1 MAETITDS
9 TPGVADAHERNRAMT
24 SKTDG
29 RPALSSELVE
39 QFSLHGR
46 TAVITGAAGGIGRQA
61 AITFTQAGA
70 DVLIADVGVAGLEE
84 TAEMVAAAGGNATI
98 VPTDVSDRDQV
109 NALADAAIKTHGRL
123 DIWANVAGVI
133 RYMNIVDATPEDVE
147 FITKINL
154 WGTYWGVAAAGRTM
168 TNGGSIINVSSAGG
182 DMPAPTLSIYAM
194 TKAAVS
200 HLTRC
205 AAVELGANNI
215 RVNAIAPGFTDT
227 PMVQSRWTNADG
239 STNEAERESYTS
251 TRAAQSPLRTI
262 ATPEDQSWAML
273 YLASDA
279 SRFITGQ
286 VIRPNGGVVMA

>member
-1 MAETITDS
+1 
-9 TPGVADAHERNRAMT
+9 MT
-24 SKTDG
+24 SNTDG
-29 RPALSSELVE
+29 RPALSNELIE

-70 DVLIADVGVAGLEE
+70 NVVIADVGVAGLEE
-84 TAEMVAAAGGNATI
+84 TAEMVAAAGGSATV

-109 NALADAAIKTHGRL
+109 NALADAAIKTNGRL
-123 DIWANVAGVI
+123 DVWANVAGVI

-147 FITKINL
+147 FITKVNL
-154 WGTYWGVAAAGRTM
+154 WGTYWGVAAAGRAM

-205 AAVELGANNI
+205 AAVELGANDI

-227 PMVQSRWTNADG
+227 PMVQGRWTNADG
-239 STNEAERESYTS
+239 SVNEAERESYTA

-262 ATPEDQSWAML
+262 ATAEDQSWAML

-279 SRFITGQ
+279 SRFVTGQ

>member
-1 MAETITDS
+1 
-9 TPGVADAHERNRAMT
+9 MT
-24 SKTDG
+24 ANTDG
-29 RPALSSELVE
+29 RPALSNELIE

-70 DVLIADVGVAGLEE
+70 NVLIADVGVAGLEE

>member
-1 MAETITDS
+1 
-9 TPGVADAHERNRAMT
+9 MT
-24 SKTDG
+24 SNTDG
-29 RPALSSELVE
+29 RPALSNELIE

-70 DVLIADVGVAGLEE
+70 NVLIADVGVAGLEE
-84 TAEMVAAAGGNATI
+84 TAEMVAAAGGTATV

-109 NALADAAIKTHGRL
+109 NALADAAVKTHGRL

-147 FITKINL
+147 FITKVNL

-205 AAVELGANNI
+205 AAVELGANDI

-227 PMVQSRWTNADG
+227 PMVQGRWTNADG
-239 STNEAERESYTS
+239 SIDEAERESYTN

-262 ATPEDQSWAML
+262 ATPEDQTWAML

-279 SRFITGQ
+279 SRFVTGQ
-286 VIRPNGGVVMA
+286 VIRPNGGVVMT

>member
-1 MAETITDS
+1 
-9 TPGVADAHERNRAMT
+9 MT
-24 SKTDG
+24 SNTDG
-29 RPALSSELVE
+29 RPALSNELVE

-70 DVLIADVGVAGLEE
+70 NVVIADVGIAGLEE
-84 TAEMVAAAGGNATI
+84 TAEMVAAAGGNATV

-109 NALADAAIKTHGRL
+109 NALCDAAITTHGRL

-147 FITKINL
+147 FITKVNL
-154 WGTYWGVAAAGRTM
+154 WGTYWGVAAAGRAM

-205 AAVELGANNI
+205 AAVELGANDI

-227 PMVQSRWTNADG
+227 PMVQGRWTNADG
-239 STNEAERESYTS
+239 SINEAERESYTN

-262 ATPEDQSWAML
+262 ATAEDQSWAML

-279 SRFITGQ
+279 SRFVTGQ

>member
-1 MAETITDS
+1 
-9 TPGVADAHERNRAMT
+9 MT
-24 SKTDG
+24 SNTDG
-29 RPALSSELVE
+29 RPALSAELIE

-70 DVLIADVGVAGLEE
+70 NVLIADVGVAGLEE
-84 TAEMVAAAGGNATI
+84 TAEMVAAAGGSATV
-98 VPTDVSDRDQV
+98 VPTDVSDREQV
-109 NALADAAIKTHGRL
+109 NALAEAAITTHGRL

-133 RYMNIVDATPEDVE
+133 RYMNIVDATPDDVE
-147 FITKINL
+147 FITKVNL

-168 TNGGSIINVSSAGG
+168 ANGGSIINVSSAGG

-205 AAVELGANNI
+205 AAVELGASNI

-227 PMVQSRWTNADG
+227 PMVQGRWTNADG
-239 STNEAERESYTS
+239 SINEAERESYTT

-262 ATPEDQSWAML
+262 ATPEDQTWAML

-279 SRFITGQ
+279 SRFVTGQ

>member
-1 MAETITDS
+1 
-9 TPGVADAHERNRAMT
+9 MT
-24 SKTDG
+24 SNTDG
-29 RPALSSELVE
+29 RPALSNELIE

-70 DVLIADVGVAGLEE
+70 NVLIADVGVAGLEE
-84 TAEMVAAAGGNATI
+84 TAEMVAAAGGKATV

-147 FITKINL
+147 FITKVNL
-154 WGTYWGVAAAGRTM
+154 WGTYWGVAAAGRAM

-205 AAVELGANNI
+205 AAVELGANDI

-227 PMVQSRWTNADG
+227 PMVQGRWTNADG
-239 STNEAERESYTS
+239 SVNEAERKSYTT
-251 TRAAQSPLRTI
+251 TRAAQSPLGTI
-262 ATPEDQSWAML
+262 ATAEDQSWAML

-279 SRFITGQ
+279 SRFVTGQ

>member
-1 MAETITDS
+1 
-9 TPGVADAHERNRAMT
+9 MT
-24 SKTDG
+24 SNTDG
-29 RPALSSELVE
+29 RPALSSDLIE

-70 DVLIADVGVAGLEE
+70 NVLIADVGVAGLEE
-84 TAEMVAAAGGNATI
+84 TAEMVAAAGGQAI
-98 VPTDVSDRDQV
+98 VVPTDVSDRDQV
-109 NALADAAIKTHGRL
+109 NALADAALAAHGRL

-133 RYMNIVDATPEDVE
+133 RYMNIVDATPDDVE
-147 FITKINL
+147 FITKVNQ
-154 WGTYWGVAAAGRTM
+154 WGTYWGIAAAGRAM
-168 TNGGSIINVSSAGG
+168 ANGGSIINVSSAGG

-205 AAVELGANNI
+205 AAVELGASNI

-239 STNEAERESYTS
+239 SINEVERESYTA

-262 ATPEDQSWAML
+262 ATPEDQTWAML

-279 SRFITGQ
+279 SRFVTGQ

>member
-1 MAETITDS
+1 
-9 TPGVADAHERNRAMT
+9 MT
-24 SKTDG
+24 SNTDG
-29 RPALSSELVE
+29 RPALSNELIE

-70 DVLIADVGVAGLEE
+70 NVVIADVGVDGLEE
-84 TAEMVAAAGGNATI
+84 TAEMVAAAGGNATV

-109 NALADAAIKTHGRL
+109 NALCDAAITTHGRL

-147 FITKINL
+147 FITKVNL
-154 WGTYWGVAAAGRTM
+154 WGTYWGVAAAGRAM

-205 AAVELGANNI
+205 AAVELGANDI

-227 PMVQSRWTNADG
+227 PMVQGRWTNADG
-239 STNEAERESYTS
+239 SINEAERESYTN

-262 ATPEDQSWAML
+262 ATAEDQSWAML

-279 SRFITGQ
+279 SRFVTGQ

>member
-1 MAETITDS
+1 
-9 TPGVADAHERNRAMT
+9 MT
-24 SKTDG
+24 SNTDG
-29 RPALSSELVE
+29 RPALSNELIE

-70 DVLIADVGVAGLEE
+70 NVLIADVGVAGLEE
-84 TAEMVAAAGGNATI
+84 TAEMVAAAGGNATV

-109 NALADAAIKTHGRL
+109 DALADAAIKTHGRL

-147 FITKINL
+147 FITKVNL

-205 AAVELGANNI
+205 AAVELGANDI

-227 PMVQSRWTNADG
+227 PMVQGRWTNADG
-239 STNEAERESYTS
+239 SIDEAERESYTN

-262 ATPEDQSWAML
+262 ATPEDQTWAML

-279 SRFITGQ
+279 SRFVTGQ

>member
-1 MAETITDS
+1 
-9 TPGVADAHERNRAMT
+9 MT
-24 SKTDG
+24 SNTDG
-29 RPALSSELVE
+29 RPALSAELIE

-70 DVLIADVGVAGLEE
+70 NVLIADVGLAGLEE
-84 TAEMVAAAGGNATI
+84 TAEMVAAAGGNATV

-109 NALADAAIKTHGRL
+109 NALADAAITTHGRL
-123 DIWANVAGVI
+123 DVWANVAGVI
-133 RYMNIVDATPEDVE
+133 RYMNIVDATPDDVE
-147 FITKINL
+147 FITKVNL

-205 AAVELGANNI
+205 AAVELGASNI

-227 PMVQSRWTNADG
+227 PMVQGRWTNADG
-239 STNEAERESYTS
+239 SINEAERESYTT

-262 ATPEDQSWAML
+262 ATPEDQTWAML

-279 SRFITGQ
+279 SRFVTGQ

>member
-1 MAETITDS
+1 
-9 TPGVADAHERNRAMT
+9 MT
-24 SKTDG
+24 SNTDG
-29 RPALSSELVE
+29 RPALSSELIE

-70 DVLIADVGVAGLEE
+70 DVVIADVGVAGLEE
-84 TAEMVAAAGGNATI
+84 TAEMVAAAGGTATV

-123 DIWANVAGVI
+123 DVWANVAGVI

-147 FITKINL
+147 FITKVNL

-168 TNGGSIINVSSAGG
+168 TKGGSIINVSSAGG

-205 AAVELGANNI
+205 AAVELGANDI

-227 PMVQSRWTNADG
+227 PMLQGRWTNADG
-239 STNEAERESYTS
+239 SIDEAERESYTN

-262 ATPEDQSWAML
+262 ATPEDQTWAML

-279 SRFITGQ
+279 SRFVTGQ

>member
-1 MAETITDS
+1 M
-9 TPGVADAHERNRAMT
+9 PGVDDAEERNRAMT
-24 SKTDG
+24 SNTDG
-29 RPALSSELVE
+29 RPALSNELIE

-70 DVLIADVGVAGLEE
+70 NVVIADVGIAGLEE
-84 TAEMVAAAGGNATI
+84 TAELVAAAGGKATV

-147 FITKINL
+147 FITKVNL
-154 WGTYWGVAAAGRTM
+154 WGTYWGVAAAGRAM

-205 AAVELGANNI
+205 AAVELGANDI

-227 PMVQSRWTNADG
+227 PMVQGRWTNADG
-239 STNEAERESYTS
+239 SVNEAERESYTT
-251 TRAAQSPLRTI
+251 TRAAQSPLGTI
-262 ATPEDQSWAML
+262 ATAEDQSWAML

-279 SRFITGQ
+279 SRFVTGQ

>member
-1 MAETITDS
+1 
-9 TPGVADAHERNRAMT
+9 MT
-24 SKTDG
+24 SNTDG
-29 RPALSSELVE
+29 RPALSNELIE

-70 DVLIADVGVAGLEE
+70 NVLIADVGVAGLEE
-84 TAEMVAAAGGNATI
+84 TAEMVAAAGGKATV

-109 NALADAAIKTHGRL
+109 NALADAAIKTNGRL

-147 FITKINL
+147 FITKVNL
-154 WGTYWGVAAAGRTM
+154 WGTYWGVAAAGRAM

-205 AAVELGANNI
+205 AAVELGANDI

-227 PMVQSRWTNADG
+227 PMVQGRWTNADG
-239 STNEAERESYTS
+239 SVNEAERESYTT
-251 TRAAQSPLRTI
+251 TRAAQSPLGTI
-262 ATPEDQSWAML
+262 ATAEDQSWAML

-279 SRFITGQ
+279 SRFVTGQ

>member
-1 MAETITDS
+1 
-9 TPGVADAHERNRAMT
+9 MT
-24 SKTDG
+24 ANTDG
-29 RPALSSELVE
+29 RPALSDELIE
-39 QFSLHGR
+39 QFSLRGR
-46 TAVITGAAGGIGRQA
+46 TAVITGTAGGIGRQA
-61 AITFTQAGA
+61 AITFSQAGA
-70 DVLIADVGVAGLEE
+70 NVLIADVGVAGLEE
-84 TAEMVAAAGGNATI
+84 TAEMVAAVGGHATV

-109 NALADAAIKTHGRL
+109 NALADAAIATHGRL

-133 RYMNIVDATPEDVE
+133 RYMNIVDATPDDVE
-147 FITKINL
+147 FITKVNL
-154 WGTYWGVAAAGRTM
+154 WGTYWGVAAAGRAM

-205 AAVELGANNI
+205 AAVELGANDI

-239 STNEAERESYTS
+239 SINEAERESYTN

-262 ATPEDQSWAML
+262 ATPEDQTWAML

-279 SRFITGQ
+279 SRFVTGQ

>member
-1 MAETITDS
+1 
-9 TPGVADAHERNRAMT
+9 MT
-24 SKTDG
+24 SNTDG
-29 RPALSSELVE
+29 RPALSNELIE
-39 QFSLHGR
+39 QFSLRGR

-70 DVLIADVGVAGLEE
+70 NVLIADVGVAGLEE
-84 TAEMVAAAGGNATI
+84 TAAMVAAAGGSATV

-147 FITKINL
+147 FITKVNL

-239 STNEAERESYTS
+239 STNEAERESYTE

>member
-1 MAETITDS
+1 
-9 TPGVADAHERNRAMT
+9 MT
-24 SKTDG
+24 SNTDG
-29 RPALSSELVE
+29 RPALSNELIE
-39 QFSLHGR
+39 QFSLHDR

-70 DVLIADVGVAGLEE
+70 NVVIADVGVAGLEE
-84 TAEMVAAAGGNATI
+84 TTEMVAAAGGNATV

-147 FITKINL
+147 FITKVNL

-205 AAVELGANNI
+205 AAVELGANDI

-227 PMVQSRWTNADG
+227 PMVQGRWTNADG
-239 STNEAERESYTS
+239 SIDEAERESYTS

-262 ATPEDQSWAML
+262 ATPEDQTWAML

-279 SRFITGQ
+279 SRFVTGQ

>member
-1 MAETITDS
+1 
-9 TPGVADAHERNRAMT
+9 MT
-24 SKTDG
+24 SNTDG
-29 RPALSSELVE
+29 RPALSNELIE

-70 DVLIADVGVAGLEE
+70 NVLIADVGVAGLEE
-84 TAEMVAAAGGNATI
+84 TAEMVAAAGGNATV

-123 DIWANVAGVI
+123 DVWANVAGVI

-147 FITKINL
+147 FITKVNL

-205 AAVELGANNI
+205 AAVELGANDI

-227 PMVQSRWTNADG
+227 PMVQGRWTNADG
-239 STNEAERESYTS
+239 SIDEAERESYTN

-262 ATPEDQSWAML
+262 ATPEDQTWAML

-279 SRFITGQ
+279 SRFVTGQ

>member
-1 MAETITDS
+1 
-9 TPGVADAHERNRAMT
+9 MT
-24 SKTDG
+24 ANTDG
-29 RPALSSELVE
+29 RPALSDELIE
-39 QFSLHGR
+39 QFSLRGR

-61 AITFTQAGA
+61 AITFSQAGA
-70 DVLIADVGVAGLEE
+70 NVLIADVGVAGLEE
-84 TAEMVAAAGGNATI
+84 TAEMVAAVGGHATV

-109 NALADAAIKTHGRL
+109 NALADAAIATHGRL

-133 RYMNIVDATPEDVE
+133 RYMNIVDATPDDVE
-147 FITKINL
+147 FITKVNL
-154 WGTYWGVAAAGRTM
+154 WGTYWGVAAAGRAM

-205 AAVELGANNI
+205 AAVELGANDI

-239 STNEAERESYTS
+239 SINEAERESYTN

-262 ATPEDQSWAML
+262 ATPEDQTWAML

-279 SRFITGQ
+279 SRFVTGQ

>member
-1 MAETITDS
+1 
-9 TPGVADAHERNRAMT
+9 MT
-24 SKTDG
+24 SNTDG
-29 RPALSSELVE
+29 RPALSNELIE

-70 DVLIADVGVAGLEE
+70 NVLIADVGVAGLEE
-84 TAEMVAAAGGNATI
+84 TAKMVAAAGGNATV

-109 NALADAAIKTHGRL
+109 NALAEAAIKTHGRL

-147 FITKINL
+147 FITKVNL
-154 WGTYWGVAAAGRTM
+154 WGTYWGVAAAGRAM

-205 AAVELGANNI
+205 AAVELGANDI

-227 PMVQSRWTNADG
+227 PMVQGRWTNADG
-239 STNEAERESYTS
+239 SIDEAERESYTN

-262 ATPEDQSWAML
+262 ATPEDQTWAML

-279 SRFITGQ
+279 SRFVTGQ

>member
-1 MAETITDS
+1 
-9 TPGVADAHERNRAMT
+9 MT
-24 SKTDG
+24 SNTDG
-29 RPALSSELVE
+29 RPALSNELIE

-70 DVLIADVGVAGLEE
+70 NVVIADVGVAGLEE
-84 TAEMVAAAGGNATI
+84 TAEMVAAAGGTATV

-109 NALADAAIKTHGRL
+109 NALADAAVKTHGRL

-147 FITKINL
+147 FITKVNL

-205 AAVELGANNI
+205 AAVELGANDI

-227 PMVQSRWTNADG
+227 PMVQGRWTNADG
-239 STNEAERESYTS
+239 SVNEAERESYTT
-251 TRAAQSPLRTI
+251 TRAAQSPLGTI
-262 ATPEDQSWAML
+262 ATAEDQSWAML

-279 SRFITGQ
+279 SRFVTGQ

>member
-1 MAETITDS
+1 
-9 TPGVADAHERNRAMT
+9 MT
-24 SKTDG
+24 SNTDG
-29 RPALSSELVE
+29 RPALSNELIE

-70 DVLIADVGVAGLEE
+70 NVLIADVGVAGLEE
-84 TAEMVAAAGGNATI
+84 TAEMVAAAGGNATV

-109 NALADAAIKTHGRL
+109 NALAEAAIKTHGRL

-147 FITKINL
+147 FITKVNL
-154 WGTYWGVAAAGRTM
+154 WGTYWGVAAAGRAM

-205 AAVELGANNI
+205 AAVELGANDI

-227 PMVQSRWTNADG
+227 PMVQGRWTNADG
-239 STNEAERESYTS
+239 SIDEAERESYTN

-262 ATPEDQSWAML
+262 ATPEDQTWAML

-279 SRFITGQ
+279 SRFVTGQ

>member
-1 MAETITDS
+1 
-9 TPGVADAHERNRAMT
+9 MT
-24 SKTDG
+24 SNTDG
-29 RPALSSELVE
+29 RPALSNELIE

-70 DVLIADVGVAGLEE
+70 NVLIADVGVAGLEE
-84 TAEMVAAAGGNATI
+84 TAAMVAAAGGKATV

-109 NALADAAIKTHGRL
+109 NALAEAAIKTHGRL
-123 DIWANVAGVI
+123 DVWANVAGVI

-147 FITKINL
+147 FITKVNL

-168 TNGGSIINVSSAGG
+168 TSGGSIINVSSAGG

-205 AAVELGANNI
+205 AAVELGANDS
-215 RVNAIAPGFTDT
+215 RDNAIAPGFTDT
-227 PMVQSRWTNADG
+227 PMVQGRWTNADG
-239 STNEAERESYTS
+239 SIDEAERESYTS

-262 ATPEDQSWAML
+262 ATPEDQTWAML

-279 SRFITGQ
+279 SRFVTGQ

>member
-1 MAETITDS
+1 M
-9 TPGVADAHERNRAMT
+9 PGVDAAEERNRAMT
-24 SKTDG
+24 SNTDG
-29 RPALSSELVE
+29 RPALSNELIE

-70 DVLIADVGVAGLEE
+70 NVIIADVGIAGLEE
-84 TAEMVAAAGGNATI
+84 TAALVAAAGGKATV

-147 FITKINL
+147 FITKVNL
-154 WGTYWGVAAAGRTM
+154 WGTYWGVAAAGRAM

-205 AAVELGANNI
+205 AAVELGANDI

-227 PMVQSRWTNADG
+227 PMVQGRWTNADG
-239 STNEAERESYTS
+239 SVNEAERESYTT
-251 TRAAQSPLRTI
+251 TRAAQSPLGTI
-262 ATPEDQSWAML
+262 ATAEDQSWAML

-279 SRFITGQ
+279 SRFVTGQ

>member
-1 MAETITDS
+1 
-9 TPGVADAHERNRAMT
+9 MT
-24 SKTDG
+24 SNTDG
-29 RPALSSELVE
+29 RPALSNELVE

-70 DVLIADVGVAGLEE
+70 NVLIADVGVAGLEE
-84 TAEMVAAAGGNATI
+84 TAEMVTAAGGNATV
-98 VPTDVSDRDQV
+98 VPTDVSDREQV

-133 RYMNIVDATPEDVE
+133 RYMNIVDATPDDVE
-147 FITKINL
+147 FITKVNL
-154 WGTYWGVAAAGRTM
+154 WGTYWGVAAAGRAM

-205 AAVELGANNI
+205 AAVELGASNI

-227 PMVQSRWTNADG
+227 PMVQGRWTNADG
-239 STNEAERESYTS
+239 SIDEAERESYTN

-262 ATPEDQSWAML
+262 ATPEDQTWAML

-279 SRFITGQ
+279 SRFVTGQ

>member
-1 MAETITDS
+1 
-9 TPGVADAHERNRAMT
+9 MT
-24 SKTDG
+24 SNTDG
-29 RPALSSELVE
+29 RPALSNELIE

-70 DVLIADVGVAGLEE
+70 NVLIADVGIAGLEE
-84 TAEMVAAAGGNATI
+84 TAAMVAAAGGNATV

-123 DIWANVAGVI
+123 DVWANVAGVI

-147 FITKINL
+147 FITKVNL

-168 TNGGSIINVSSAGG
+168 ANGGSIINVSSAGG

-205 AAVELGANNI
+205 AAVELGANDI

-227 PMVQSRWTNADG
+227 PMVQGRWTNADG
-239 STNEAERESYTS
+239 SIDEAERESYTS

-262 ATPEDQSWAML
+262 ATPEDQTWAML

-279 SRFITGQ
+279 SRFVTGQ

>member
-1 MAETITDS
+1 
-9 TPGVADAHERNRAMT
+9 MT
-24 SKTDG
+24 SNTDG
-29 RPALSSELVE
+29 RPALSNELIE

-70 DVLIADVGVAGLEE
+70 NVLIADVGVAGLEE
-84 TAEMVAAAGGNATI
+84 TAEMVAAAGGTATV

-109 NALADAAIKTHGRL
+109 NALAEAAIKTHGRL

-147 FITKINL
+147 FITKVNL
-154 WGTYWGVAAAGRTM
+154 WGTYWGVAAAGRAM

-205 AAVELGANNI
+205 AAVELGANDI

-227 PMVQSRWTNADG
+227 PMVQGRWTNADG
-239 STNEAERESYTS
+239 SIDEAERESYTN

-262 ATPEDQSWAML
+262 ATPEDQTWAML

-279 SRFITGQ
+279 SRFVTGQ
-286 VIRPNGGVVMA
+286 VIRPIGGVVMA

>member
-1 MAETITDS
+1 
-9 TPGVADAHERNRAMT
+9 MT

-29 RPALSSELVE
+29 RPALSNELIE

-70 DVLIADVGVAGLEE
+70 NVLIADVGVAGLEE
-84 TAEMVAAAGGNATI
+84 TAEMVAAAGGNATV

-109 NALADAAIKTHGRL
+109 NALADAAITTHGRL
-123 DIWANVAGVI
+123 DVWANVAGVI

-147 FITKINL
+147 FITKVNQ
-154 WGTYWGVAAAGRTM
+154 WGTYWGIAAAGRAM

-227 PMVQSRWTNADG
+227 PLVQSRWTNADG
-239 STNEAERESYTS
+239 SINEAERESYTK
-251 TRAAQSPLRTI
+251 TRAAQSPLHTI
-262 ATPEDQSWAML
+262 ATPEDQTWAML

-279 SRFITGQ
+279 SRFVTGQ

>member
-1 MAETITDS
+1 
-9 TPGVADAHERNRAMT
+9 MT
-24 SKTDG
+24 SNTDG
-29 RPALSSELVE
+29 RPALSNELIE

-70 DVLIADVGVAGLEE
+70 NVLIADVGVAGLEE

-109 NALADAAIKTHGRL
+109 NALADVAIKTHGRL

-227 PMVQSRWTNADG
+227 PMVQGRWTNADG
-239 STNEAERESYTS
+239 SIDEAERESYTS

-262 ATPEDQSWAML
+262 ATPEDQTWAML

>member
-1 MAETITDS
+1 
-9 TPGVADAHERNRAMT
+9 MT
-24 SKTDG
+24 SNTDD
-29 RPALSSELVE
+29 RPALSNELIE

-70 DVLIADVGVAGLEE
+70 NVVIADVGIAGLEE
-84 TAEMVAAAGGNATI
+84 TAEMVAAAGGRATV

-109 NALADAAIKTHGRL
+109 NALADAAIKTHGRI

-147 FITKINL
+147 FITKVNL
-154 WGTYWGVAAAGRTM
+154 WGTYWCVAAAGRAM

-205 AAVELGANNI
+205 AAVELGANDI

-227 PMVQSRWTNADG
+227 PMVQGRWTNADG
-239 STNEAERESYTS
+239 SVNEAERESYTS
-251 TRAAQSPLRTI
+251 TRAAQSPLGTI
-262 ATPEDQSWAML
+262 ATAEDQSWAML

-279 SRFITGQ
+279 SRFVTGQ

>member
-1 MAETITDS
+1 
-9 TPGVADAHERNRAMT
+9 MT
-24 SKTDG
+24 SNTDG
-29 RPALSSELVE
+29 RPALSSELIE
-39 QFSLHGR
+39 QFSLLGR

-70 DVLIADVGVAGLEE
+70 NVLIADVGVAGLEE
-84 TAEMVAAAGGNATI
+84 TAEMVAAAGGQAI
-98 VPTDVSDRDQV
+98 VVPTDVSDRDQV
-109 NALADAAIKTHGRL
+109 NALADAALAAHGRL

-133 RYMNIVDATPEDVE
+133 RYMNIVDATPDDVE
-147 FITKINL
+147 FITKVNQ
-154 WGTYWGVAAAGRTM
+154 WGTYWGIAAAGRAM
-168 TNGGSIINVSSAGG
+168 ANGGSIINVSSAGG

-205 AAVELGANNI
+205 AAVELGASNI

-239 STNEAERESYTS
+239 SINEVERESYTA

-262 ATPEDQSWAML
+262 ATPEDQTWAML

-279 SRFITGQ
+279 SRFVTGQ

>member
-1 MAETITDS
+1 
-9 TPGVADAHERNRAMT
+9 MT
-24 SKTDG
+24 SNTDG
-29 RPALSSELVE
+29 RPALSNELVE

-70 DVLIADVGVAGLEE
+70 NVLIADVGVAGLEE
-84 TAEMVAAAGGNATI
+84 TAAMVAAAGGNATV

-133 RYMNIVDATPEDVE
+133 RYMNIVDATPDDVE
-147 FITKINL
+147 FITKVNL
-154 WGTYWGVAAAGRTM
+154 WGTYWGVAAAGRAM

-205 AAVELGANNI
+205 AAVELGASNI

-227 PMVQSRWTNADG
+227 PMVQGRWTNADG
-239 STNEAERESYTS
+239 SIDEAERESYTN

-262 ATPEDQSWAML
+262 ATPEDQTWAML

-279 SRFITGQ
+279 SRFVTGQ

>member
-1 MAETITDS
+1 
-9 TPGVADAHERNRAMT
+9 MT
-24 SKTDG
+24 SNTDG
-29 RPALSSELVE
+29 RPALSNELIE

-70 DVLIADVGVAGLEE
+70 NVVIADVGIAGLEE
-84 TAEMVAAAGGNATI
+84 TAALVAAAGGKATV

-147 FITKINL
+147 FITKVNL
-154 WGTYWGVAAAGRTM
+154 WGTYWGVAAAGRAM

-205 AAVELGANNI
+205 AAVELGANDI

-227 PMVQSRWTNADG
+227 PMVQGRWTNADG
-239 STNEAERESYTS
+239 SVNEAERESYTT
-251 TRAAQSPLRTI
+251 TRAAQSPLGTI
-262 ATPEDQSWAML
+262 ATAEDQSWALL

-279 SRFITGQ
+279 SRFVTGQ

>member
-1 MAETITDS
+1 
-9 TPGVADAHERNRAMT
+9 MT
-24 SKTDG
+24 SNTDD
-29 RPALSSELVE
+29 RPALSNELIE

-70 DVLIADVGVAGLEE
+70 NVVIADVGVAGLEE
-84 TAEMVAAAGGNATI
+84 TAALVAAAGGKATV

-147 FITKINL
+147 FITKVNL
-154 WGTYWGVAAAGRTM
+154 WGTYWGVAAAGRAM

-227 PMVQSRWTNADG
+227 PMVQGRWTNDDG
-239 STNEAERESYTS
+239 SIDEAERESYTS